1 MTGLEMK
8 YFVLKP
14 KGKSQYAAASRA
26 AMRRYA
32 KVIASDNPG
41 LAEELHSW
49 AEREFGIAWGGD
61 TESQGRFY
69 QELGNESHK

>member
-14 KGKSQYAAASRA
+14 RGNDRYAAASRA

-32 KVIASDNPG
+32 DVIVGENPA
-41 LAEELHSW
+41 LAQ
-49 AEREFGIAWGGD
+49 RD
-61 TESQGRFY
+61 R
-69 QELGNESHK
+69 QEPSG